1 MKKIV
6 LISIINFSFLII
18 NSASA
23 QILCIYCYEQ
33 NDSISD
39 NVNNMVLNGSFENH
53 NCQPNIYSSSFCPVS
68 QYYSCTVPDWT
79 CTGGGFDTYVS
90 IDDYTFTQ
98 TAEGN
103 YAAYFGDG
111 VSGKICSSSQFDTS
125 CFAPTGCEML
135 NIPVG
140 YPVADA
146 SLGGSL
152 GVSLE
157 QTVSGLAIGN
167 TYVLEFW
174 AGGEPQSHGWQN
186 PGVFAVDLGFG
197 YTYLRDKPTCP
208 GCIGTTY
215 IIIFNATATSHNI
228 KFTNWGH
235 SCSLCTELIL
245 DNVRLYT
252 LAELNPIVPPCAG
265 ANVTAMFT
273 APNHI
278 CPGTCTNFNNLS
290 VNATTFTWSFPGG
303 NPAVS
308 SDVNPANICYNS
320 PGSYNVMLIAS
331 GASGSDTLSLPN
343 YITVYPFPP
352 AQGISQ
358 SGDTLFANQGATG
371 YQWYHD
377 GNILPGATDYLYV
390 ASEGGSYNVVA
401 TDINGCEVEAVVF
414 DVVAGIS
421 RLAVSNGQ
429 LTIFPNP
436 VHDKFTIHNSKVTSL
451 TAVEISIYNALGVRV
466 FNQES
471 KDKLKEDIID
481 VSTLE
486 KGVYYIEV
494 NSDTKINRSK
504 FIKQ

>member
-1 MKKIV
+1 MKKAILTV
-6 LISIINFSFLII
+6 ILSFSFFIF
-18 NSASA
+18 NTASA

-68 QYYSCTVPDWT
+68 QYYSCAVPDWT
-79 CTGGGFDTYVS
+79 CTGGGYDTYVS

-98 TAEGN
+98 TADGN

-111 VSGKICSSSQFDTS
+111 VSGRVCSSSQFDTS
-125 CFAPTGCEML
+125 CFTPTGCEML

-140 YPVADA
+140 YPLADP

-157 QTVSGLAIGN
+157 QTVSGLSIGN

-186 PGVFAVDLGFG
+186 PGVFAVDIGFG

-252 LAELNPIVPPCAG
+252 LAELDPGVPPCAG

-278 CPGTCTNFNNLS
+278 CPGTCTDFNNLS
-290 VNATTFTWSFPGG
+290 VNATTFTWSFTGG

-308 SDVNPANICYNS
+308 TDVNPTNICYNT
-320 PGSYNVMLIAS
+320 PGSYDVMLIAS

-343 YITVYPFPP
+343 YITVFPFPA
-352 AQGISQ
+352 AQGILQ
-358 SGDTLFANQGATG
+358 SGDTLIANQGAVS

-377 GNILPGATDYLYV
+377 GNILPGATDYFYV

-401 TDINGCEVEAVVF
+401 TDINGCEVEAVIF
-414 DVVAGIS
+414 DVVAG
-421 RLAVSNGQ
+421 
-429 LTIFPNP
+429 LTPTLSKGEGVVIFPNP
-436 VHDKFTIHNSKVTSL
+436 VIDKFTIQKSQVISG
-451 TAVEISIYNALGVRV
+451 TAVEISIYNVLGERV
-466 FNQES
+466 LIQES
-471 KDKLKEDIID
+471 RGKTQEEIID
-481 VSTLE
+481 VSKLRNGMYYLE
-486 KGVYYIEV
+486 VT
-494 NSDTKINRSK
+494 SDAKIYRSK